1 MSSERTNQK
10 PKLLRVSLRE
20 ECRKMLMEMVIKG
33 HFQEEERL
41 NETNIAKELGVSQT
55 PVRESL
61 VALECQGFVTFYPNR
76 GFVVKPF
83 TREEGHDL
91 YNAIAELE
99 AIALLGSVWPN
110 EDILEKAQEL
120 NNQFKQAKDPEE
132 RVEIDVEL
140 HDLLIS
146 QTSNQ
151 YLRELISLTK
161 QRVFRYEWNFM
172 SGSIE
177 ESTKN
182 HDDIISALNEG
193 NVKQAI
199 KILKKNNLIGL
210 PQLDIWLSNRTKK

>member
-1 MSSERTNQK
+1 
-10 PKLLRVSLRE
+10 
-20 ECRKMLMEMVIKG
+20 MVIKG
-33 HFQEEERL
+33 HFKEEERL

-91 YNAIAELE
+91 YYAIAELE
-99 AIALLGSVWPN
+99 VIALQGTVWPN
-110 EDILEKAQEL
+110 DEILEKAQEL
-120 NNQFKQAKDPEE
+120 NDQFKQAEDPEE
-132 RVEIDVEL
+132 RVDVDVEW

-177 ESTKN
+177 KSIQN
-182 HDDIISALNEG
+182 HDDIIAELKKG
-193 NVKQAI
+193 NVKQAT

-210 PQLDIWLSNRTKK
+210 PQLDEWLSSRNKK